1 MALLVYLIIFFIF
14 ALLLL
19 LIGKFNQPFEKA
31 LVGYTRLYNYIMKL
45 FVIDIKEEFEDLT
58 ITTPIII
65 SNHVNWFD
73 IFYMVLRLLPI
84 SFISKGDVANYPLI
98 GTLARAINCIFLD
111 RKDTENRKSA
121 VQDIKQRIIDY
132 NNKIEGAFP
141 LIIFPEGTTSNGKG
155 ILKFKMGAFEN
166 LSEITAFCLHY
177 ECKLMLTQVKTLT
190 WVWIR

>member
-1 MALLVYLIIFFIF
+1 MKPEYIGLYRTDAHQWNMNRIIIGCFTLAPIKIMALLVYLIIFFIF

-19 LIGKFNQPFEKA
+19 LIGKFNKPFEKA

-121 VQDIKQRIIDY
+121 V
-132 NNKIEGAFP
+132 
-141 LIIFPEGTTSNGKG
+141 
-155 ILKFKMGAFEN
+155 
-166 LSEITAFCLHY
+166 
-177 ECKLMLTQVKTLT
+177 
-190 WVWIR
+190 